1 MILEAIWE
9 VCNSD
14 TYESFTRNKKRFRAH
29 FLCVVYVHVVPPTS
43 MQTRK
48 AVDTWVKVGSFYR
61 EHAHPGFYL
70 RILLVGEQKS
80 HDHAPDHV
88 VFKVYHHHH
97 LHTHNKITQQQHA
110 TLTSEGYLPT
120 LWLSLPSE

>member
-14 TYESFTRNKKRFRAH
+14 TYESFTRNKERFRAH
-29 FLCVVYVHVVPPTS
+29 FLCVVS
-43 MQTRK
+43 MLCHPHQCK
-48 AVDTWVKVGSFYR
+48 QEAVDTWVKVGSFYR
-61 EHAHPGFYL
+61 KHAHPSFYL

-80 HDHAPDHV
+80 HDQTPDHIG
-88 VFKVYHHHH
+88 FKVHHRHH
-97 LHTHNKITQQQHA
+97 LHTHNKLTQQQHA